1 MDFSSNLI
9 NYISSAG
16 DECLVDCATTHTILR
31 NKKYFSNLTLISSNV
46 QTISGPVDLIK
57 GSERATIVLPNGTKF
72 QINNALY
79 SNKSNRNL
87 LSFKDIRRNG
97 YHIETIHRDGN
108 EYLLITC
115 IIFGQKQI
123 LEQMASLSCGLYQ
136 TTIRPIESHAIIN
149 QKFNDSKAFIL
160 WHERLGH
167 PGFSMMRRIVTNS
180 NGHPLTSRQIL
191 TFHDFNCAACFQGK
205 MIVRPSFTKVV
216 SDSPAFLERIQGDIC
231 GPIHPPSGPFR
242 YFMVLIDASTR
253 WSHVCLLSTRN
264 VAFAR
269 LLAQIIRLRAQF
281 PDHPIKT
288 IRLDNAGEFSSQAF
302 LNYCMSIGIDVQYPI
317 AHVHT
322 QNGLAESFIKRL
334 QLIARPL
341 LLKTKLP
348 LSAWGHAIIHAAK
361 LIHLRPT
368 ANQGLSPFQLVLGY
382 QPNISHLRVFG
393 CAVYVPIA
401 PTHRPKLGPQRRL
414 GIYVGFQSSSI
425 ITYVEPLTGEVFTAR
440 FADCHFNENVFP
452 PLGGGKPI
460 PEERRKITWNES
472 SLSHFDPPTK
482 QSEL

>member
-16 DECLVDCATTHTILR
+16 DECLVDYATTHTILR

-46 QTISGPVDLIK
+46 QTISCPVDLIK
-57 GSERATIVLPNGTKF
+57 CSGRATIVLPNGTKF

-97 YHIETIHRDGN
+97 YHIETMHHDGN
-108 EYLLITC
+108 EYLLITS

-160 WHERLGH
+160 WHERLRH

-191 TFHDFNCAACFQGK
+191 TSHDFNCAACSQGK
-205 MIVRPSFTKVV
+205 LIVRPSFTKVV

-242 YFMVLIDASTR
+242 YFMVLIDAST
-253 WSHVCLLSTRN
+253 
-264 VAFAR
+264 
-269 LLAQIIRLRAQF
+269 
-281 PDHPIKT
+281 
-288 IRLDNAGEFSSQAF
+288 
-302 LNYCMSIGIDVQYPI
+302 
-317 AHVHT
+317 
-322 QNGLAESFIKRL
+322 
-334 QLIARPL
+334 
-341 LLKTKLP
+341 
-348 LSAWGHAIIHAAK
+348 
-361 LIHLRPT
+361 
-368 ANQGLSPFQLVLGY
+368 
-382 QPNISHLRVFG
+382 
-393 CAVYVPIA
+393 
-401 PTHRPKLGPQRRL
+401 
-414 GIYVGFQSSSI
+414 
-425 ITYVEPLTGEVFTAR
+425 
-440 FADCHFNENVFP
+440 
-452 PLGGGKPI
+452 
-460 PEERRKITWNES
+460 
-472 SLSHFDPPTK
+472 
-482 QSEL
+482 